1 MRSGPDLFGRK
12 SERGKKELPGP
23 QAPAGDSPGASG
35 ATWNGVRVSAGGLP
49 ASAAR
54 ARESLREL
62 SLMAVIEL
70 SNELSVRMDPYE
82 IAEVTLFN
90 LMGHFG
96 CSRSAL
102 WILPES
108 NQDAVLLRA
117 HGLSPKIGR
126 AIGAVWSKW
135 LFGRPGGELEPV
147 LVSDLEDLTVPGL
160 SLAEE
165 AGLAVFVP
173 ITAQRRR
180 IGLLALGK
188 RVTDVPFS
196 GRDLDMLAASL
207 NFVGVSLEN
216 TALYANT
223 MESNRGLRL
232 ANERLLELDRLKS
245 EFLRTLNHE
254 LRTPL
259 TVISAYVDSLLMGDK
274 EDGPRR
280 QQLTTLRDEA
290 QKLEAMVINLL
301 DFRKLLDHQLEL
313 DPEPG
318 DVIGPIRAWYEERR
332 PGVAAHLRELRFSHA
347 SSVPP
352 AFHERQRLLQ
362 IVDCLVGNAL
372 KFCPAG
378 SLVQV
383 RIEPDTLDGKEWVRI
398 DVEDNG
404 PGIPS
409 DRLPHLWDS
418 FRPGD
423 GSETRQHGGM
433 GIGLAFAKR
442 LAEEMGGRLDV
453 ESELGRGAI
462 ITLRPTTG

>member
-1 MRSGPDLFGRK
+1 
-12 SERGKKELPGP
+12 
-23 QAPAGDSPGASG
+23 
-35 ATWNGVRVSAGGLP
+35 VP
-49 ASAAR
+49 ASA

-62 SLMAVIEL
+62 SLMSVIEL

-108 NQDAVLLRA
+108 DQDAVLLRA
-117 HGLSPKIGR
+117 HGVSSKVGK
-126 AIGAVWSKW
+126 AIGTVWSKW
-135 LFGRPGGELEPV
+135 LFDGRGGELEPV
-147 LVSDLEDLTVPGL
+147 LVSDLKDLTVPGL
-160 SLAEE
+160 SLAQE
-165 AGLAVFVP
+165 ADLAVFAP
-173 ITAQRRR
+173 ITARRRR

-188 RVTDVPFS
+188 RVTGAPLS
-196 GRDLDMLAASL
+196 PRDLEMLAASL

-216 TALYANT
+216 TALYNRT

-232 ANERLLELDRLKS
+232 ANERLLELGRVES

-259 TVISAYVDSLLMGDK
+259 TVISAYVDSLLMVEQ

-280 QQLTTLRDEA
+280 QQLGTVRDEA
-290 QKLEAMVINLL
+290 HKLEGMVLNLL
-301 DFRKLLDHQLEL
+301 DFRKLLDHQLDL

-318 DVIGPIRAWYEERR
+318 DVVGPVRAWYEERR
-332 PGVAAHLRELRFSHA
+332 PGVAASLRELRFSHA

-362 IVDCLVGNAL
+362 IIDCLVGNAV

-378 SLVQV
+378 SVIQV
-383 RIEPDTLDGKEWVRI
+383 RIEPEMLDGKEWVRI
-398 DVEDNG
+398 DVEDDG
-404 PGIPS
+404 PGIPA
-409 DRLPHLWDS
+409 DLLPHLWDS

-433 GIGLAFAKR
+433 GIGLAFAQR
-442 LAEEMGGRLDV
+442 LAEEMGARLDA
-453 ESELGRGAI
+453 ESELGRGAVF
-462 ITLRPTTG
+462 TLRLTTG